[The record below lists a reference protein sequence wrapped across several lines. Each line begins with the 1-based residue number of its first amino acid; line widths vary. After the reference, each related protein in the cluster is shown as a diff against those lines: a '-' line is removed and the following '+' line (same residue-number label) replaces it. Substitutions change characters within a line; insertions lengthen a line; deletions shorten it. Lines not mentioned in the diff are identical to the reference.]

1 MTAVLAEP
9 GTIERAL
16 VGRLESLAK
25 QVINNGDKKEL
36 GRKLGLAPSGVEAL
50 LWQDNWPIERA
61 LRVAEALGVLDKN
74 AAAAIIRD
82 LT

>member
-16 VGRLESLAK
+16 VDRLESLAK
-25 QVINNGDKKEL
+25 QVIKNGDKKDL
-36 GRKLGLAPSGVEAL
+36 GQKLGLAPSGVEAL
-50 LWQDNWPIERA
+50 LWQDDWSIERA
-61 LRVAEALGVLDKN
+61 LRVAEALGVLDEN
-74 AAAAIIRD
+74 AAASIIRD